1 MSPSHCLRRIPL
13 SGTPLTITERIN
25 YFGKK
30 GSRYSLPPPRLLETG
45 ENSFS
50 SFNFIVAIFN
60 GSIFQRFVFKPIVR
74 VFCWSFLQCIY
85 FMVWPVWP
93 FSVSFVKCKAPFL
106 VASPASLRKYSSF
119 VIVKTINGENLKKK
133 KTREKMYNQKE
144 TILKEARGEELIEL
158 RWHMTKII
166 RRNSSGNWV
175 ILNFSGQKP

>member
-13 SGTPLTITERIN
+13 SGTPLTIRERIN
-25 YFGKK
+25 YFGEK
-30 GSRYSLPPPRLLETG
+30 GSRHSLPPPRLLETG

-119 VIVKTINGENLKKK
+119 VIVKTINLYK
-133 KTREKMYNQKE
+133 QKE
-144 TILKEARGEELIEL
+144 TILKGARGKKIIKL

-166 RRNSSGNWV
+166 RRNSLGN
-175 ILNFSGQKP
+175 